1 MTFFAVDK
9 REFCWE
15 HRSLQHPD
23 ATSFPTRRRRSRQE
37 IPRALRQMG
46 GKGRSLLLAATVVFL
61 LHAPLLV
68 SCTDLDAHIYKGCA
82 NHIFCGGALPPTVA
96 VLSSGLSL
104 HAGSTKF
111 YKTTTRPRWAPPPR
125 SSSYCSVAGTC
136 PAPIAPPASPAPC
149 RHGATYPTP
158 PFAAFLPSPPLPLL
172 SHRCATPSPASR
184 KRRPWMPRQSSS
196 ACSPA
201 ADPPHPWPAWAGG
214 GRRGWVWR
222 PWEAR
227 GPPPSSSGGH
237 GVAGF
242 SASST
247 SSGSHRAVLPTHTC
261 LQYFYITTCAV
272 CRTSIMPPS
281 IIVLS
286 CLSITEDINGR
297 KQDTHDFF
305 KKNM

>member
-104 HAGSTKF
+104 HVGSTKF

-158 PFAAFLPSPPLPLL
+158 PFAAFLPSPSFPPRPSLCSPTGAPPPPLP
-172 SHRCATPSPASR
+172 RASAVHGCHGR
-184 KRRPWMPRQSSS
+184 APLRARRRRIRRIHGRLG
-196 ACSPA
+196 PA
-201 ADPPHPWPAWAGG
+201 AAGG
-214 GRRGWVWR
+214 AGC
-222 PWEAR
+222 
-227 GPPPSSSGGH
+227 GGH
-237 GVAGF
+237 GGPRPSPFLLRWAWRRWLLRLLYFLRLAPCRVA
-242 SASST
+242 
-247 SSGSHRAVLPTHTC
+247 
-261 LQYFYITTCAV
+261 
-272 CRTSIMPPS
+272 
-281 IIVLS
+281 
-286 CLSITEDINGR
+286 
-297 KQDTHDFF
+297 DTHVFTIFLYNNLCRLSNEHNAAKHHCFVVF
-305 KKNM
+305 KHN